1 MTELTV
7 HASVQAPVDILAVM
21 DAYSRPGRTMTPARI
36 ASLHTEDTTFHMH
49 LGTPPVQRSWLAM
62 QDACTDIF
70 AMYKNLHRGD
80 PPGHL
85 R

>member
-21 DAYSRPGRTMTPARI
+21 DAYSRAWADHDPARI

-49 LGTPPVQRSWLAM
+49 IGTPPVSGRLACRM
-62 QDACTDIF
+62 RAPTFSRCT
-70 AMYKNLHRGD
+70 RTS
-80 PPGHL
+80 P
-85 R
+85 